1 MRFPGNAPSSGFTP
15 PLPDRYRDAYFLQL
29 SKIIV
34 PLNSSD
40 RNVSAPGGAQCRSGV
55 GPAKKTRKQNKKP
68 GDERR
73 ANPSLPLAPVP
84 CALGRMC
91 SKLVFFLSGVR
102 NQPHLW
108 MSRQARSVSRLPRE
122 SGLHQL
128 PYSIGSI
135 QIPVKGHSRFLH
147 LAVAFPCEFHRQV
160 VEIDFILRCALQ
172 VFSCAS
178 RATCGNRVGFRSV
191 KSHCASGE
199 SRRQLGKPTAPHFGG
214 IKDTCLPQIF
224 NSARLRKSK

>member
-1 MRFPGNAPSSGFTP
+1 MFARKTFVA
-15 PLPDRYRDAYFLQL
+15 A
-29 SKIIV
+29 
-34 PLNSSD
+34 
-40 RNVSAPGGAQCRSGV
+40 RSG
-55 GPAKKTRKQNKKP
+55 GWSRGRK
-68 GDERR
+68 
-73 ANPSLPLAPVP
+73 
-84 CALGRMC
+84 C
-91 SKLVFFLSGVR
+91 SKLVFFLPGIR

-178 RATCGNRVGFRSV
+178 RATLRESSRFSIGQIPLRVWRIAPAGRKANCTTFRWDQRYLL
-191 KSHCASGE
+191 AADL
-199 SRRQLGKPTAPHFGG
+199 QLGAT
-214 IKDTCLPQIF
+214 PQIQIIGQRIPRF
-224 NSARLRKSK
+224 AST